1 MKFLPGY
8 LSLAAVLVLGF
19 VVGVFAPAVLTPFLF
34 QQLLLQPASDEFA
47 QQMAKP
53 MADMKAMVPM
63 APATSC
69 VEEQA
74 AKPQVPAVLSLE

>member
-8 LSLAAVLVLGF
+8 LSLAAVLAFGF
-19 VVGVFAPAVLTPFLF
+19 VAGVFLPAALTPLLF
-34 QQLLLQPASDEFA
+34 RHLLLQPASDEFV

-74 AKPQVPAVLSLE
+74 ARPQVPAILSLE